1 MNPTISYFVTIL
13 FKHKAFRLW
22 LTPGQQWYDT
32 WGELCALASP
42 DYLGS
47 SKLMEVQDSSLPV
60 HSVTKVDVGLA
71 GQCFSGLCCH

>member
-1 MNPTISYFVTIL
+1 M
-13 FKHKAFRLW
+13 
-22 LTPGQQWYDT
+22 DT

-71 GQCFSGLCCH
+71 GQCFSRLCCH